1 MVPRT
6 RTDLGQH
13 AAQRHQ
19 LEQHCA
25 VAGMEP
31 CSWLC
36 CASRKNVNRESTKL
50 NRTHRVAYENL
61 IPYRRTGQQGRRR
74 VNLLSPRNGSQTHQQ
89 GARLRAG
96 GGDGAGFVIGRLA

>member
-19 LEQHCA
+19 LEQHLPWGERTPTLA
-25 VAGMEP
+25 AKTE
-31 CSWLC
+31 S
-36 CASRKNVNRESTKL
+36 STKL

-96 GGDGAGFVIGRLA
+96 GGDGAGLVIGRLA